1 MTNRQNS
8 HLRMFINVQIIFRDY
23 PDKWNAAPALA
34 GIISKLDEY
43 LAAIQT
49 LNREIAIKAK
59 GTKLKKDN
67 LRKSLSEK
75 AVAISGTLKAYALMN
90 NDKVLAKKVHL
101 TKTHLRNLREM
112 DISRSINN
120 LIQTGRE
127 NLPKMKE
134 YAFNEESLNSLE
146 MDMNQFN
153 KMIGRPAQILAT
165 RNAKKKELKKVF
177 AKTNL
182 LLKNQLDNLMTQF
195 KYTDP
200 EFYELYKRSRVIYG

>member
-1 MTNRQNS
+1 MTKRQNS
-8 HLRMFINVQIIFRDY
+8 HLKMFINVQVIFRNY
-23 PDKWNAAPALA
+23 PDKWNAVSVLT

-59 GTKLKKDN
+59 GTKLEKNN
-67 LRKSLSEK
+67 LRKSLSAK
-75 AVAISGTLKAYALMN
+75 AIVISGVLEAYAMMN
-90 NDKVLAKKVHL
+90 NDKVLAKKVHI
-101 TKTHLRNLREM
+101 TKTYVRNLREM
-112 DISRSINN
+112 DISRTINN
-120 LIQTGRE
+120 LIQAARE

-134 YAFNEESLNSLE
+134 YAFNEESINSLE
-146 MDMNQFN
+146 KDMNQFN
-153 KMIGRPAQILAT
+153 KRIGGPAQILAT

-182 LLKNQLDNLMTQF
+182 LLKDQLDNMMTQF
-195 KYTDP
+195 QYTDP